1 MSAEVHYKAKKQ
13 IIGINDEQM
22 ALVQEMKPALKKHAD
37 KMVNAFYAQLDQ
49 VDEARRLL
57 DAKPGRRKILR
68 HHLGQWL
75 MALGNGKYAM
85 DYRSER
91 YKIGQRHVEVGVE
104 PWLVIAAMAFCRSMV
119 AEMVEAEYSNAH
131 DKIKRAQALNKVM
144 DLDLNIMLQS
154 YEDKR
159 IDLFLE
165 TTGFSRGLFEAMIQS
180 I

>member
-13 IIGINDEQM
+13 IIGINDEHA
-22 ALVQEMKPALKKHAD
+22 ALVQEMKPALKKHAN
-37 KMVNAFYAQLDQ
+37 KMVDAFYAQLDQ
-49 VDEARRLL
+49 VDEARQLL
-57 DAKPGRRKILR
+57 DAKPGRRKMLR
-68 HHLGQWL
+68 YHLAEWL
-75 MALGNGKYAM
+75 KALGNGKYSI

-91 YKIGQRHVEVGVE
+91 YVIGQRHVEVGVE

-119 AEMVEAEYSNAH
+119 AEMIEAEYPYAH
-131 DKIKRAQALNKVM
+131 DKVQRAQALNKVM

-154 YEDKR
+154 YADKR

-165 TTGFSRGLFEAMIQS
+165 TTGFSRGLFEAMIKS

>member
-1 MSAEVHYKAKKQ
+1 
-13 IIGINDEQM
+13 
-22 ALVQEMKPALKKHAD
+22 
-37 KMVNAFYAQLDQ
+37 MVDAFYVQLDQ

-57 DAKPGRRKILR
+57 DAKPERRKMLR

-75 MALGNGKYAM
+75 MDLGNGKYSI

-91 YKIGQRHVEVGVE
+91 YVIGQRHVEVGVE

-119 AEMVEAEYSNAH
+119 TAMIESEYPYAR
-131 DKIKRAQALNKVM
+131 DKMQRAQALNKVM
-144 DLDLNIMLQS
+144 ALDLNIMLQS

-165 TTGFSRGLFEAMIQS
+165 ITGFSRGLFEAMIKS

>member
-1 MSAEVHYKAKKQ
+1 MSVEHYKAKKQ
-13 IIGINDEQM
+13 IIGINDEHL

-37 KMVNAFYAQLDQ
+37 KKVKEFYAQLDQ
-49 VDEARRLL
+49 IDEARRLL
-57 DAKPGRRKILR
+57 DAKPGRREKLR

-75 MALGNGKYAM
+75 IALGNGNYSL

-91 YKIGQRHVEVGVE
+91 YVIGQRHVEEGVE
-104 PWLVIAAMAFCRSMV
+104 PWLVAAAMAFCRSMV
-119 AEMVEAEYSNAH
+119 AEMIDTEYPYAH
-131 DKIKRAQALNKVM
+131 DKIQRAQALNKVM

-180 I
+180 V